1 MIDKLRESIGS
12 VFIGRAEVADDL
24 LLALGSGLHVLLED
38 LPGVGKT
45 TLAKALA
52 RATGLDFGR
61 IQFTPDLLPGDILGM
76 SVWSAETREFVFKP
90 GAVMHQVIIA
100 DEINRASPRTQSALL
115 EAMQERTLTVDGVTH
130 TLPDP
135 FLVIA
140 TQNPSSFS
148 GTFPLP
154 EAQLDRFGV
163 SISIGF
169 PAPDDELKILDTFRI
184 APHRDNE
191 TVASAAE
198 ILALQAKV
206 KAVHAADD
214 VRRYMVQI
222 IQRSRQQRE
231 LRSGLSP
238 RAALHLLYASQG
250 RAFLRGRDFVTPED
264 VMHCAP
270 IVLAHRMALTPEA
283 RFGGATAHG
292 VLEAMISDLKVPA
305 GV

>member
-1 MIDKLRESIGS
+1 MIGRLRESIGS

-24 LLALGSGLHVLLED
+24 LLALVSGLHVLLED
-38 LPGVGKT
+38 QPGVGKT

-130 TLPDP
+130 ALPEP

-140 TQNPSSFS
+140 TQNPSSFT

-163 SISIGF
+163 SVSIGF
-169 PAPDDELKILDTFRI
+169 PSPDDELRILDTFRE
-184 APHRDNE
+184 APHRGNE

-198 ILALQAKV
+198 ILSLQSKV
-206 KAVHAADD
+206 KRIHAADE
-214 VRRYMVQI
+214 VRGYMVQI
-222 IQRSRQQRE
+222 IQRSRHQRE

-270 IVLAHRMALTPEA
+270 IVLPHRMALSPEA
-283 RFGGATAHG
+283 KFGGKTAHG
-292 VLEAMISDLKVPA
+292 VLEAMITDLKVPA